1 MLGNYVIVTKL
12 CGTGRKVWTNVTSDS
27 AKVFA
32 FKRILNYRFFCILF
46 FTSSSWYDEIG
57 VNIQQVKG
65 KKETQPYSM
74 NFIHYIQIT

>member
-1 MLGNYVIVTKL
+1 M
-12 CGTGRKVWTNVTSDS
+12 CGTGRKVRTNVTSDS

-32 FKRILNYRFFCILF
+32 YYVSWTTDFCIF

-74 NFIHYIQIT
+74 NFIHDIQII

>member
-1 MLGNYVIVTKL
+1 MAQEEKLGQTLPLTPQRFLHNVS
-12 CGTGRKVWTNVTSDS
+12 WTTDFS
-27 AKVFA
+27 VF
-32 FKRILNYRFFCILF
+32 F

-74 NFIHYIQIT
+74 NFIHYIQII